1 MPVSALQACHCN
13 AILDCIGGTGLPVE
27 IHALQ
32 LLLNSI
38 LISLRISFFDIF
50 SVVAATRIAT
60 SPASLDPP
68 QNIQNQI
75 TFAIMIMKAIAL
87 RQLSFRESS
96 ILVTAIFT

>member
-50 SVVAATRIAT
+50 SVVAAIAT